1 MTTEPHGEQVYMT
14 IPVTE
19 FEMLHTRASHY
30 LAQRDFLWTALE
42 RVKAEGG
49 KVCAE
54 FEFCQHVACM
64 SSYAAWS
71 IADAALKG
79 ETPESANAKAI
90 AERRRET
97 GDL

>member
-1 MTTEPHGEQVYMT
+1 MTSDAYMT

-19 FEMLHTRASHY
+19 FEQLGQRAAHY
-30 LAQRDFLWTALE
+30 KEARDFLWNAMA
-42 RVKAEGG
+42 RIKAEAG

-54 FEFCQHVACM
+54 FEFCDHVACM

-90 AERRRET
+90 QERRRET